1 MKLRLVGALALCTS
15 LVSVGLVI
23 ASGPSGAA
31 GLKSVTFAYDFPGPD
46 FELIPVVVA
55 QKEGFFRAAGLNV
68 KVVFPSNTSSTALML
83 ATGSAQV
90 GFVTTTDMGVAVDK
104 KVPIVSIGN
113 YSMSNNWAIFA
124 KPGVKLNVANL
135 KSELKGKSIFSY
147 GDTWTEAMLP
157 FVLRRAGLTT
167 SQVDIK
173 VEPNAID
180 TTWLLAGK
188 VNFSTSTTNYE
199 IPGFQGAKVKGH
211 LSELLGTAVGA
222 PNIPIWDYAT
232 TKSYAA
238 SSGANLKAF
247 MSAIAKA
254 TTWAVVHP
262 TAAAALFDKTYPASG
277 YTNAYNISGWDLT
290 IPFLKNASGKYFV
303 ETNAQWSTLANA
315 LKSIGLISKVP
326 APSSYYTNKF
336 LPVS

>member
-1 MKLRLVGALALCTS
+1 MKLRLAGALALSAT
-15 LVSVGLVI
+15 LVTLGVTLS
-23 ASGPSGAA
+23 SGASGAA
-31 GLKSVTFAYDFPGPD
+31 PLTSVKFAYDFPGPD
-46 FELIPVVVA
+46 FELIPLVVA
-55 QKEGFFRAAGLNV
+55 QKEGFFSAAGLSV

-124 KPGVKLNVANL
+124 KPGVKLTAANL

-157 FVLRRAGLTT
+157 FVLKRAGLTT

-173 VEPNAID
+173 VEPTAID

-188 VNFSTSTTNYE
+188 VDFSTSTTNYE
-199 IPGFQGAKVKGH
+199 IPGFQGAKVKGQ

-238 SSGANLKAF
+238 SNGANLKAF

-254 TTWAVVHP
+254 TAWAVANPVK
-262 TAAAALFDKTYPASG
+262 AATLFDKTYPAQWLHQRVQPLG
-277 YTNAYNISGWDLT
+277 VAVDDPLLEERRGQVLRRDRRAVVHAVERAQVNRPDLEGAGAVDV
-290 IPFLKNASGKYFV
+290 LH
-303 ETNAQWSTLANA
+303 E
-315 LKSIGLISKVP
+315 
-326 APSSYYTNKF
+326 
-336 LPVS
+336 

>member
-1 MKLRLVGALALCTS
+1 MKLRLAGALALSAT
-15 LVSVGLVI
+15 LVTLGMTLSSG
-23 ASGPSGAA
+23 ASGAVS
-31 GLKSVTFAYDFPGPD
+31 LKSVTFAYDFPGPD
-46 FELIPVVVA
+46 FELIPIVVA
-55 QKEGFFRAAGLNV
+55 QKEGFFSAAGLNV

-104 KVPIVSIGN
+104 KVPILSIGN

-124 KPGVKLNVANL
+124 KPGVKLDAANL

-157 FVLRRAGLTT
+157 FVLKRAGLTA

-173 VEPNAID
+173 VEPTAID

-199 IPGFQGAKVKGH
+199 IPGFQGAKVKGQ

-238 SSGANLKAF
+238 SSGSNLKAF

-254 TTWAVVHP
+254 TAWAVANP
-262 TAAAALFDKTYPASG
+262 TKAASLFDKTYPASG
-277 YTNAYNISGWDLT
+277 YTNAYNIAGWQLT
-290 IPFLKNASGKYFV
+290 IPFLKNTSGKYFV
-303 ETNAQWSTLANA
+303 ETNAQWSTLSNA

-326 APSSYYTNKF
+326 AASSYYTNKF
-336 LPVS
+336 LPAS